1 MKYLIDTCVISEL
14 RRPSPAASVL
24 SWFDNCDE
32 SKIFISSLCI
42 GELHHGISR
51 LPDGKR
57 KNDLLT
63 WFNQIKEAFSD
74 RILPITDKTS
84 IIWADMR
91 TKAESNGTPLPVI
104 DGLLAATA
112 QENELIFVTRNTK
125 DFAITGIIMHNPWIE

>member
-24 SWFDNCDE
+24 SWFDTCDE
-32 SKIFISSLCI
+32 SKIFISSLSI

-63 WFNQIKEAFSD
+63 WFNQITEAFSG

-91 TKAESNGTPLPVI
+91 TKAESNGTQLPVI

-125 DFAITGIIMHNPWIE
+125 DFAITGVIMHNPWIE